1 MPTLTRPRLRPLH
14 TAPVTFDE
22 FLLRATDE
30 DVREELFNGRIL
42 PAMAPPTARHERIQS
57 FLLSLLKMYAD
68 ARDLGEVLGSRTLVR
83 IDERNG
89 YEPDVLFVRKER
101 LDIIREREVSEAP
114 DVAVEIVSRS
124 SRRAD
129 YVDKLAGYERA
140 GVREYWII
148 DPDRGEARFYRRGD
162 DGLFADA
169 TPEPGVLFESTV
181 LSGFRLDPAVLFA
194 DPMPGAFALLQGLLA

>member
-14 TAPVTFDE
+14 TAPLTFDA
-22 FLLRATDE
+22 FLLREGDE
-30 DVREELFNGRIL
+30 HVREELFNGRIL
-42 PAMAPPTARHERIQS
+42 PAMAPPTARHERIQT

-68 ARDLGEVLGSRTLVR
+68 ARGLGEVLGSRTLVR

-89 YEPDVLFVRKER
+89 YEPDVLFVRKDR
-101 LDIIREREVSEAP
+101 LGTIREREVSEAP

-140 GVREYWII
+140 GVLEYWII
-148 DPDRGEARFYRRGD
+148 DPDRGEARFYRRGAD
-162 DGLFADA
+162 SLFADA
-169 TPEPGVLFESTV
+169 SPAPGEAFRSEALP
-181 LSGFRLDPAVLFA
+181 GFRLDPSVLFQE
-194 DPMPGAFALLQGLLA
+194 PMPGAFGLLQELLA

>member
-22 FLLRATDE
+22 FMLRDTDE

-42 PAMAPPTARHERIQS
+42 PAMAPPTARHERIQT
-57 FLLSLLKMYAD
+57 FLIKLLGMYAD

-89 YEPDVLFVRKER
+89 YELDVLFVRKER
-101 LDIIREREVSEAP
+101 LDIIHEREVSEAP

-124 SRRAD
+124 SRRQD

-148 DPDRGEARFYRRGD
+148 DPDRGEARFYRRSS
-162 DGLFADA
+162 DGLFTDVS
-169 TPEPGVLFESTV
+169 PRPGEVFQSEALP
-181 LSGFRLDPAVLFA
+181 GFRLDPTVLFQE
-194 DPMPGAFALLQGLLA
+194 PMPGAFGLLQALLA